1 MTDGILKYDEM
12 VQAALIGVVRDILK
26 DTAEH
31 GLPGEHHFYIT
42 FQTTHPDVKIPPY
55 LRERYEE
62 DMTIVLQ
69 NQFWDLHIDEEH
81 FEISLSFNRNK
92 EHLYIPFASLLGFF
106 DPSVDFGLHFNSDA
120 EATVEIAEIS
130 EVEEAEE
137 LENLQNDDGPMAEN
151 SPAKDNIVTLDTFR
165 KKK

>member
-1 MTDGILKYDEM
+1 MTDSIIKYDEL
-12 VQAALIGVVRDILK
+12 VQAALIGVVRDILI
-26 DTAEH
+26 DTAEN

-42 FQTTHPDVKIPPY
+42 FQTNHPGVKIPDY
-55 LRERYEE
+55 LKERYEE

-69 NQFWDLHIDEEH
+69 NQFWDLFIDDEH

-92 EHLYIPFASLLGFF
+92 ELLYVPFDSLLGFF

-120 EATVEIAEIS
+120 EPLVE
-130 EVEEAEE
+130 
-137 LENLQNDDGPMAEN
+137 MAEKEEEDTAE
-151 SPAKDNIVTLDTFR
+151 PITPKKKAEKQDEKDNIVTLDTFR

>member
-1 MTDGILKYDEM
+1 MTDSIIKYDEL
-12 VQAALIGVVRDILK
+12 VQAALIGVVRDILI

-42 FQTTHPDVKIPPY
+42 FQTNHPGVNIPAY
-55 LRERYEE
+55 LKERYEE

-69 NQFWDLHIDEEH
+69 NQFWDLFIDDEH

-92 EHLYIPFASLLGFF
+92 ELLYVPFDALLGFF
-106 DPSVDFGLHFNSDA
+106 DPSVDFGLHFNSDD
-120 EATVEIAEIS
+120 EAPVEL
-130 EVEEAEE
+130 VEKE
-137 LENLQNDDGPMAEN
+137 DITT
-151 SPAKDNIVTLDTFR
+151 SPIVEKKVVEDTDEKDNIVALDTFR

>member
-1 MTDGILKYDEM
+1 MSDSIIKYDEM
-12 VQAALIGVVRDILK
+12 VQAALIGVVRDILI
-26 DTAEH
+26 DTAEN

-42 FQTTHPDVKIPPY
+42 FQTTHPDVKIPSY

-69 NQFWDLHIDEEH
+69 NQFWDLHIDDEH

-92 EHLYIPFASLLGFF
+92 EHLYIPFDALLGFF

-120 EATVEIAEIS
+120 EATVEIAE
-130 EVEEAEE
+130 VEERKEKPVIKEE
-137 LENLQNDDGPMAEN
+137 KVEAPVE
-151 SPAKDNIVTLDTFR
+151 KDNIVALDAFR
-165 KKK
+165 KKT